1 MPTNRLSTV
10 LLATIPLTGCPD
22 SRARTPWGA
31 HYQRER
37 LRLRAGGAAARR
49 CAGADGDAG
58 ADPGRGWSRLSR
70 GVEPRGIGLIHGWC
84 GRPAEEVGGG
94 IWQDAA
100 KPAGSAAERSPG
112 THCRAATGP
121 APSRT
126 AVAETCTRMTW
137 ERRVLTDAADARVP
151 PASACRGPAAVRLRA
166 RHERSQKRRAGPRE
180 RRPRRVRIPR

>member
-31 HYQRER
+31 HCQRER

-112 THCRAATGP
+112 THCRVATEP
-121 APSRT
+121 APSRIA
-126 AVAETCTRMTW
+126 AVETGARMAW
-137 ERRVLTDAADARVP
+137 GRRVLADARVP
-151 PASACRGPAAVRLRA
+151 PVSACRGPAAVRLRA
-166 RHERSQKRRAGPRE
+166 RHERSQEHRAAPRE
-180 RRPRRVRIPR
+180 RRPSAGQNPALMR